1 MLVVSNRSYLSAWCA
16 DLPESKIVERFGA
29 FLATVPFSQ
38 AQRGFTHITVRAVHA
53 SQPPIYEAD
62 ARSAPFDLS
71 GVLEVIE
78 RHVNSDSA
86 YEVRTHGD
94 LSLFDAP
101 SVKWK
106 VEPQPL
112 EIACFGED
120 YDEGVWGENGHFR
133 VDLGFEHLFTG
144 HAHLLGAGRSPS
156 LAESAEEARFLEAMA
171 WPENRERYQRETRK
185 NIKHLFDWVGRI
197 QRETAVQRVQLW
209 SEGEENFEARLEE
222 ISAVQ

>member
-1 MLVVSNRSYLSAWCA
+1 MLGVSNRSYLSAWCA
-16 DLPESKIVERFGA
+16 DLPESKIVERVSA

-38 AQRGFTHITVRAVHA
+38 AQPGFTHLTVRAVDA
-53 SQPPIYEAD
+53 SQPPAYEED

-71 GVLEVIE
+71 GVLEVIG
-78 RHVNSDSA
+78 RNVNSDSA
-86 YEVRTHGD
+86 YEVQTHWD
-94 LSLFDAP
+94 LAMFDAAT
-101 SVKWK
+101 VKWK

-112 EIACFGED
+112 EIACFGQD
-120 YDEGVWGENGHFR
+120 YDDGVWGESGHFR
-133 VDLGFEHLFTG
+133 AELGFEHLFTG
-144 HAHLLGAGRSPS
+144 HARLLGASRSPS

-197 QRETAVQRVQLW
+197 QKEAFVQRVELW

-222 ISAVQ
+222 ILAIQ